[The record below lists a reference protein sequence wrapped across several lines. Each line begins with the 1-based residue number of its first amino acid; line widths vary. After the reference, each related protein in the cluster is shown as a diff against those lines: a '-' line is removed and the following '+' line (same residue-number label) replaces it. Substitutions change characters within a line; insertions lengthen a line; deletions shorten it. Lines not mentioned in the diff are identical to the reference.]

1 MAAPTSRPAIAAG
14 ERDRFEWIA
23 DEGARFGV
31 LRTVAKDGR
40 HVDGADAVTVE
51 TARRVAEA
59 QGVRLVE
66 RTV

>member
-1 MAAPTSRPAIAAG
+1 MARPIAAG

-23 DEGARFGV
+23 DEGERFGI

-40 HVDGADAVTVE
+40 HVDGADAVTLE

-59 QGVRLVE
+59 QGLPLRE